1 MKGAA
6 LCTKLIF
13 KDFIVNFI
21 LLWSLVKH
29 TCISLIVLVVST
41 DSASPARGWGG
52 SGVCAICDD
61 LECWKLLEP

>member
-1 MKGAA
+1 M
-6 LCTKLIF
+6 
-13 KDFIVNFI
+13 NFI

-52 SGVCAICDD
+52 SGVCAVCDD